1 MDRFGEW
8 RPIAP
13 DADDDGDKPSSSNTP
28 AKPVDPA
35 RPVAN
40 AISVRL
46 IGLLGAGALAAVGAV
61 VWMSSAS
68 ATPSLELNGAAGYFD
83 ARSTASPRATS
94 DGALPTA
101 SALIVV
107 DVEGAV
113 VSPGVHRLPA
123 GSRVGDAIAA
133 AGGYSPQVD
142 IAAASAALNLA
153 ETLADG
159 GKVHVPVRGEAAAVS
174 AIPRQP
180 SAVGPGFGGLINVN
194 TATAEQLDTLPG
206 IGPVTAA
213 KIIAAR
219 EQMPFATVD
228 DLLSREVV
236 GSSTFEKIRPLITVA
251 P

>member
-1 MDRFGEW
+1 
-8 RPIAP
+8 
-13 DADDDGDKPSSSNTP
+13 
-28 AKPVDPA
+28 
-35 RPVAN
+35 
-40 AISVRL
+40 
-46 IGLLGAGALAAVGAV
+46 
-61 VWMSSAS
+61 MSSAS
-68 ATPSLELNGAAGYFD
+68 ATPSLEVNGAAGYFD
-83 ARSTASPRATS
+83 ARSSGVAAGHVRALSATAMRM
-94 DGALPTA
+94 
-101 SALIVV
+101 IVV

-123 GSRVGDAIAA
+123 GSRVGDAISA

-153 ETLADG
+153 ETLVDG

-174 AIPRQP
+174 AIPR
-180 SAVGPGFGGLINVN
+180 AAERDRARRLGGLINVN
-194 TATAEQLDTLPG
+194 TATTEQLDTLPG

-236 GSSTFEKIRPLITVA
+236 GSSTFEKIKPLITVA